1 MNQSNKALQGL
12 GIPYA
17 ALISIVFGMMILS
30 FPIGA
35 FVVFNSDIGDEI
47 NFEYPL
53 SGFDFFLGG
62 IGYEIPIEFELGDAF
77 IVIWILFLILFTISF
92 LGPKKDFLKTLTPM
106 IADGKQPLES
116 NYLVTMIKW
125 FSVLVLISGM
135 INFVQEGVGITIEA
149 PPVENELIRFYDVTV
164 APIIEEIGFRVL
176 LIGLPLFVLYSH
188 KTSFLHFFKSLWNP
202 SDNLD
207 VFNSRKALILIVV
220 VALFFG
226 IAHILSG
233 EPWSSGKFAQATAS
247 GIIIG
252 WVYFRMGLVSA
263 ILIHWATNYFVFSY
277 VYMIADFAE
286 ISVEQAF
293 EHSLMITF
301 EILFIALGILSIAI
315 MIFNRYN
322 FKKKEKLE
330 I

>member
-1 MNQSNKALQGL
+1 MNQSNKALQVL

-35 FVVFNSDIGDEI
+35 FVVFNSDIGDKI

-106 IADGKQPLES
+106 IANGKQPLES

-125 FSVLVLISGM
+125 FSVLVLISGI
-135 INFVQEGVGITIEA
+135 INFVQEGIGITIEA
-149 PPVENELIRFYDVTV
+149 PPVENELILFYDVTV
-164 APIIEEIGFRVL
+164 APIVEEIGFRVL

-207 VFNSRKALILIVV
+207 IFNSRKALILIVV

-277 VYMIADFAE
+277 MYMVADFAE
-286 ISVEQAF
+286 ISVEHAF
-293 EHSLMITF
+293 EHSLMMTL